1 MRLLVRNIV
10 PYPVQLGS
18 AHRKVRIAALPLEI
32 PVGDALLFQPKVR
45 DAFQFLY
52 PFRLRDCA
60 AETREYVHMVF
71 HSPDEDGWAIERLGD
86 TAQVRMQSFARD
98 AVC

>member
-1 MRLLVRNIV
+1 MRFLVRNIV

-18 AHRKVRIAALPLEI
+18 THRRVRIAALPLEI

-52 PFRLRDCA
+52 PFRLRNCA
-60 AETREYVHMVF
+60 AETREYVHVVF
-71 HSPDEDGWAIERLGD
+71 HSPDEDGRAIEGLGD
-86 TAQVRMQSFARD
+86 TAKVRVQSFAGD
-98 AVC
+98 WVP